1 VLRTALW
8 WVYSMGMTQTS
19 TEQLFTGRDILA
31 AENHLRCVSAG
42 HALALIKTMPAEVVT
57 RLAAHVGAD
66 PSNLL
71 GVVICARMPYA
82 NREKAL

>member
-1 VLRTALW
+1 
-8 WVYSMGMTQTS
+8 MGMTQTS
-19 TEQLFTGRDILA
+19 TEAAQFFTGRDILA

-42 HALALIKTMPAEVVT
+42 HALALVKTMPAEVVT

-71 GVVICARMPYA
+71 AIVTCARMPYA